1 MVFGSRLNYSWH
13 VFGIFAYA
21 YIVFRVNTLLIFLW
35 VPNLASYWIGPTWKR
50 LTSSSVHSFISFD
63 ASLKIGARTVST
75 SCFLLA
81 GLDANR
87 DHLINTKTMRPDTKY
102 EKKICAKKKTFF
114 LFDHYFRYH
123 WCVCKQKFV
132 SVVEYV
138 LNSLFFISVLTLFEI
153 GNIMH
158 FNPRTNWTISPD
170 ITPSSFVLSNEGCT
184 HGERSYRRLKSI
196 WIPAYS
202 RCNPKDFC
210 VRFGWL
216 WKEM

>member
-1 MVFGSRLNYSWH
+1 MEFGSRLNYSWH

-102 EKKICAKKKTFF
+102 EKKICAKKKHFSF
-114 LFDHYFRYH
+114 SIIIFDIIG
-123 WCVCKQKFV
+123 VCASKNSSRSLSTSWIV
-132 SVVEYV
+132 Y
-138 LNSLFFISVLTLFEI
+138 SLFRFQLCSRLEI
-153 GNIMH
+153 
-158 FNPRTNWTISPD
+158 
-170 ITPSSFVLSNEGCT
+170 
-184 HGERSYRRLKSI
+184 
-196 WIPAYS
+196 
-202 RCNPKDFC
+202 
-210 VRFGWL
+210 
-216 WKEM
+216 